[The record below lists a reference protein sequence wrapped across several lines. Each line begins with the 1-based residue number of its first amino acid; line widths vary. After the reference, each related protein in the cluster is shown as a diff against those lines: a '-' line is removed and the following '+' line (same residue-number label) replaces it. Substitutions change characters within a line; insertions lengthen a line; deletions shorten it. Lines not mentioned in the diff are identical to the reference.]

1 MATSSS
7 SAEMMQSDSVPS
19 ADMSSISTYYYN
31 KQLLRTGA
39 FADCTLTCRGRSWPA
54 HRNILSP
61 RCEFFRCCLDGRF
74 TEGQTRVIA
83 MDCDDP
89 IAVEGML
96 YYLYTLDYPT
106 ELYQAHVGVEMG
118 SGSDSGIEDDD
129 WTTSSCQNPLVYW
142 GFDRL
147 IYTIADKYGLVELRQ
162 LARRS
167 LLDKA
172 EAIEKEQQQQQQ
184 QQLAKSMDGFVA
196 LIETLYA
203 GEEIS
208 EHEREL
214 RTEVVRSASE
224 AITKHVR
231 DQRISTLMSE
241 VPEFT
246 IELVEA
252 LSRKREERRLLQ
264 REEEKAQEA
273 ARIRRNH
280 IPMNDESDDE
290 D

>member
-1 MATSSS
+1 MATTTSP
-7 SAEMMQSDSVPS
+7 EMMQPNSVSP
-19 ADMSSISTYYYN
+19 ADMSNISTYYYN

-61 RCEFFRCCLDGRF
+61 RCDFFRCCLDGRF
-74 TEGQTRVIA
+74 TEGQSRVIT
-83 MDCDDP
+83 MEGDDP
-89 IAVEGML
+89 VAVEGML
-96 YYLYTLDYPT
+96 FYLYTLDYPN
-106 ELYQAHVGVEMG
+106 ELYQTQLGVEMG

-129 WTTSSCQNPLVYW
+129 STTSTSQDQLVFW

-147 IYTIADKYGLVELRQ
+147 IYSIADKYGLVELRQ
-162 LARRS
+162 LARQS
-167 LLDKA
+167 LLNKA
-172 EAIEKEQQQQQQ
+172 EATEKEEQQ

-196 LIETLYA
+196 LIENLYA

-214 RTEVVRSASE
+214 RTEVVSSASE
-224 AITKHVR
+224 AITKHIR
-231 DQRISTLMSE
+231 DQRISALMSD
-241 VPEFT
+241 VPEFA

-252 LSRKREERRLLQ
+252 LSKKREVRRLVQ
-264 REEEKAQEA
+264 QEEEKSQET
-273 ARIRRNH
+273 ARLRRNY